1 MPTPRRD
8 DHLSL
13 VADIGGTNARFAI
26 VEGHGGGRPFEAR
39 TYRCA
44 DYPSLEDAAEHYLQ
58 ALGGRLPTRAAIAV
72 ATALTDDQVKM
83 TNHHWAFSVSGARK
97 RLQLDE
103 LMVLNDFTALALSL
117 PKLTADEVR
126 QVGGGAPAPGTPIAL
141 IGPGTGLGVS
151 GLVPAGDRYIP
162 LQSEGGHVTHG
173 AANHRQSE
181 ILAVIGRRYNHIS
194 AERLM
199 SGPGLVNL
207 YLAIS
212 QLEGVTAEPLAP
224 AQITERAMAGDCD
237 RCKEALDTFCA
248 MLGTAAGNLVLT
260 LGARAGAYIGG
271 GIVPRLGEYFVHS
284 RFRDAF
290 EHRGRF
296 SAYLAAVPS
305 YIIQADQPALVGA
318 AAALSHPAHEVG
330 ICSQR

>member
-1 MPTPRRD
+1 MPTPHRD
-8 DHLSL
+8 EHLSL
-13 VADIGGTNARFAI
+13 VADIGGTNARFAL
-26 VEGHGGGRPFEAR
+26 VEGHGGGRPLEIKA
-39 TYRCA
+39 YRCA
-44 DYPSLEDAAEHYLQ
+44 DYPTLEDAVEHYLSQ
-58 ALGGRLPTRAAIAV
+58 LGARLPARASVAV
-72 ATALTDDQVKM
+72 ATALTDDHVKM
-83 TNHHWAFSVSGARK
+83 TNHHWSFSVSEARR
-97 RLQLDE
+97 RLQFDE

-117 PKLTADEVR
+117 PKLTADELR
-126 QVGGGAPAPGTPIAL
+126 QVGSGAPAHGTPIAL

-181 ILAVIGRRYNHIS
+181 ILAVLGRRYNHIS

-224 AQITERAMAGDCD
+224 AQVTERAMAGDCD
-237 RCKEALDTFCA
+237 HCKEALDTFCA

-260 LGARAGAYIGG
+260 LGARAGVYIGG

-318 AAALSHPAHEVG
+318 AAALNHPAHEVG